1 LAPARD
7 VIGVCRELAAF
18 SEEPGATTRRFLSPP
33 MRDVHARLGAWM
45 ENTGMTVTVD
55 AAGNL
60 RGLYPAE
67 SAAAPRLLI
76 GSHLDTVPHAGA
88 FDGILGVALGI
99 ALVDLLG
106 GRRLPLAIEVV
117 GFSEEEGVRFSVP
130 FIGSRALA
138 GTVDDDLLHRR
149 DGEGVSVREALV
161 DFGLDPAR
169 LSEARANRAIGYLE
183 FHIEQGPV
191 LDRLS
196 LPLGVVT
203 AIAGQTRAEVTF
215 TGAANHAGTT
225 PMSARRD
232 ALAAAAEWIG
242 LVERDARSV
251 PDLVATI
258 GRIDVAPGAANVVP
272 GRAIAS
278 LDVRHADDAVRR
290 ATAERLVLAARE
302 AGDRRGVGVTID
314 IRLDQRTVPMDEG
327 LTAMVARAVERS
339 GATVH
344 RMASGAGHDAM
355 ILAPVMPVAM
365 LFLRS
370 PGGVSHHPDETVL
383 EGDVASALAAGG
395 QLLDDLATH
404 HPGLRSPAE
413 SASSR
418 D

>member
-1 LAPARD
+1 
-7 VIGVCRELAAF
+7 
-18 SEEPGATTRRFLSPP
+18 
-33 MRDVHARLGAWM
+33 
-45 ENTGMTVTVD
+45 
-55 AAGNL
+55 
-60 RGLYPAE
+60 
-67 SAAAPRLLI
+67 
-76 GSHLDTVPHAGA
+76 VPHAGA

-302 AGDRRGVGVTID
+302 AGDRRGVGVTSD

>member
-1 LAPARD
+1 
-7 VIGVCRELAAF
+7 
-18 SEEPGATTRRFLSPP
+18 
-33 MRDVHARLGAWM
+33 MRDVHARLAAWM
-45 ENTGMTVTVD
+45 KKTGMTVSVD

-60 RGLYPAE
+60 RGIYPAG
-67 SAAAPRLLI
+67 SAAAARLLI

-106 GRRLPLAIEVV
+106 GRRLPFAIEVV
-117 GFSEEEGVRFSVP
+117 GFSEEEGVRFAIP

-161 DFGLDPAR
+161 EFGLDPAR
-169 LSEARANRAIGYLE
+169 LSEARVNGAIGYLE

-196 LPLGVVT
+196 RPLGVVT

-225 PMSARRD
+225 PMSERRD

-251 PDLVATI
+251 PDLVATV

-272 GRAIAS
+272 GRAVAS

-290 ATAERLVLAARE
+290 ATAEQLVLAARE
-302 AGDRRGVGVTID
+302 AGERRGVGVTID
-314 IRLDQRTVPMDEG
+314 IRLDQRTVPMDDV

-339 GATVH
+339 GVIAH

-383 EGDVASALAAGG
+383 ESDVALALAAGR
-395 QLLDDLATH
+395 QLLDDLAAR

-413 SASSR
+413 PASSR